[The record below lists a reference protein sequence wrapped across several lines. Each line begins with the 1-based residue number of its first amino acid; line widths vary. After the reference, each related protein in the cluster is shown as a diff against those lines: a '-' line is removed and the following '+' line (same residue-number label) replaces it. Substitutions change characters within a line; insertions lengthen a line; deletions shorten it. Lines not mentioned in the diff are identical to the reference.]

1 MSALPS
7 TDAAGE
13 TAGEIQAAP
22 TRRLYVNVPTKLV
35 AMLVFATLWMSLS
48 LWLALPWVRDLA
60 DLIGSF
66 LAWAVVG
73 GLALVPGYAT
83 AFMLAGL
90 LLDKRPPGRLPSAMP
105 PITVLI
111 AAYNEEDCI
120 LETLQSFERQYYPA
134 PVEIIVI
141 DDGSKDRTRELV
153 ADYVEKRP
161 VDTQRSVRLLRML
174 SNGGKARALNA
185 GLSEAQHRYI
195 VTVDADTLLY
205 RDALF
210 KLLANQLTSPAHTA
224 ATAGTV
230 LVRNSRKNLIT
241 SLQEWDYFIGIAVV
255 KRVQSLLQGTLV
267 AQGAFSVYRREVLE
281 EVGGWA
287 ETVGEDIVLTWAII
301 ERGYRVGYAEN
312 AFVFTNVPETYGAFY
327 RQRKRWSRGLMEAF
341 RRYPGMAV
349 KPRLNTPFV
358 WLNALFPYLDFIYLF
373 AFLPGVLAAVF
384 FQFYAVVGILTLLLI
399 PLAVTCNALMFFRQR
414 AIFKAHGLKVR
425 RNVLGAVVFTMLYQ
439 AVLSPA
445 SLMGYSAELLNLRKT
460 W

>member
-1 MSALPS
+1 
-7 TDAAGE
+7 
-13 TAGEIQAAP
+13 
-22 TRRLYVNVPTKLV
+22 
-35 AMLVFATLWMSLS
+35 MLGFATLWMGLS
-48 LWLALPWVRDLA
+48 LYLAMPWVDDLRR
-60 DLIGSF
+60 LIGVVP
-66 LAWAVVG
+66 AWFIVG
-73 GLALVPGYAT
+73 GLALLPGYAT

-90 LLDKRPPGRLPSAMP
+90 IFDRRPRFMGVKP
-105 PITVLI
+105 PPPLSVLI

-120 LETLQSFERQYYPA
+120 RDTLASFARQQYEA

-141 DDGSKDRTRELV
+141 DDGSHDRTGEIV
-153 ADYVEKRP
+153 ADYIRGASLP
-161 VDTQRSVRLLRML
+161 PQMSVRRLPMPA
-174 SNGGKARALNA
+174 NGGKARALNA
-185 GLSEAQHRYI
+185 GLAEARHAYI

-205 RDALF
+205 RDALAH
-210 KLLANQLTSPAHTA
+210 LVSNQLRSPTRTA

-241 SLQEWDYFIGIAVV
+241 RLQEWDYFIGIAVV

-287 ETVGEDIVLTWAII
+287 ETVGEDIVLTWAIL

-341 RRYPGMAV
+341 RRYPMMAV
-349 KPRLNTPFV
+349 RPRMNTPFV
-358 WLNALFPYLDFIYLF
+358 WLNALFPYLDFVYLF

-384 FQFYAVVGILTLLLI
+384 FQFYAIVGVMTLLLL
-399 PLAVTCNALMFFRQR
+399 PLAVTCNSVMFFRQR
-414 AIFKAHGLKVR
+414 AVFHAHGLKVR
-425 RNVLGAVVFTMLYQ
+425 RNVLGAVMFTLLYQ

-445 SLMGYSAELLNLRKT
+445 SLVGYLSEIFNTRKT

>member
-1 MSALPS
+1 MVL
-7 TDAAGE
+7 
-13 TAGEIQAAP
+13 
-22 TRRLYVNVPTKLV
+22 
-35 AMLVFATLWMSLS
+35 FATLWMSLS
-48 LWLALPWVRDLA
+48 VWLALPWVDDLA
-60 DLIGSF
+60 GLLGAP
-66 LAWAVVG
+66 LAWAVVT
-73 GLALVPGYAT
+73 GLAIVPGYAT

-90 LLDKRPPGRLPSAMP
+90 LLDKRPVDRLPASMP
-105 PITVLI
+105 PVTVLI
-111 AAYNEEDCI
+111 AAYNEQECI
-120 LETLQSFERQYYPA
+120 LQTLHSFERQHYPA

-141 DDGSKDRTRELV
+141 DDGSRDRTREIV
-153 ADYVEKRP
+153 DEYVQKLPENP
-161 VDTQRSVRLLRML
+161 LRSVRLLRML

-185 GLSEAQHRYI
+185 GLAEAQHQYI

-205 RDALF
+205 RDALA
-210 KLLANQLTSPAHTA
+210 KLLANQLNSPAHTA

-241 SLQEWDYFIGIAVV
+241 RLQEWDYFIGIAVV

-267 AQGAFSVYRREVLE
+267 AQGAFSVYQRKVLE

-312 AFVFTNVPETYGAFY
+312 AFVFTNVPETYGEFY

-358 WLNALFPYLDFIYLF
+358 WLNALFPYLDFVYLF
-373 AFLPGVLAAVF
+373 AFLPGLVAALF

-399 PLAVTCNALMFFRQR
+399 PLAVVCNALMFFRQR
-414 AIFKAHGLKVR
+414 AIFKAHDLKVR
-425 RNVLGAVVFTMLYQ
+425 RNVFGAVVFTLLYQ

-445 SLMGYSAELLNLRKT
+445 SLMGYSAELFNLRKT